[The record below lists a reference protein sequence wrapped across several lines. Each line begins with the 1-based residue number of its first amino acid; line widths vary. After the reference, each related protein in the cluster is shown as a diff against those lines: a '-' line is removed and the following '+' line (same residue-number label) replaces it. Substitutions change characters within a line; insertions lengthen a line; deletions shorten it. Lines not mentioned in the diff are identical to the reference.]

1 MPDVPW
7 GESYRLSRL
16 HGLSPDMK
24 SFLFK
29 MIHTL
34 LPSRERVHHLTPAS
48 SPLCWCGTGVPE
60 TYLHLFYE
68 CPKNDIATIALIQC
82 VKSYDRQLKPRKS
95 LHLELAADLPFLLPS
110 VAILATWPQFIWKNR
125 KLKKSTSLFAI
136 RAELEAAVSLR
147 RRSSSSK
154 IREAGK
160 IMSNMISNFLL

>member
-1 MPDVPW
+1 MHW

-29 MIHTL
+29 LIHTL

-48 SPLCWCGTGVPE
+48 SPLCWCDTGEQE

-68 CPKNDIATIALIQC
+68 CPKNATAAQALISC
-82 VKSYDRQLKPRKS
+82 VKSYDSQLTPQKS

-110 VAILATWPQFIWKNR
+110 VAILATGLQFIWENR
-125 KLKKSTSLFAI
+125 KLKKSTSFFAI

-154 IREAGK
+154 IREAAK
-160 IMSNMISNFLL
+160 IMNNMISNFLL